1 MNSEYDTP
9 GQDKAFLP
17 LTLLSISMILF
28 FSWQLYNISLQSNNL
43 RNNKQKLEDFVSNSV
58 PKLDEQ
64 GARAKQVQA
73 GLEKL
78 VLDLLEVAKT
88 DPEAKAIVQKYQI
101 QQQQKPTN
109 SGSQAAQP

>member
-1 MNSEYDTP
+1 MSSEYNTS
-9 GQDKAFLP
+9 GQGKSFLP
-17 LTLLSISMILF
+17 LTLLSVSLISF
-28 FSWQLYNISLQSNNL
+28 FSWQLWIISVQSNNL
-43 RNNKQKLEDFVSNSV
+43 KDSKQKLEDFVSNSV

-88 DPEAKAIVQKYQI
+88 DNEAKAIVQKYQI
-101 QQQQKPTN
+101 QQQKPAN
-109 SGSQAAQP
+109 SGSQAPQP